1 MTSEDAIRFFK
12 NNINFVKSEE
22 IKLIKLLKVD
32 HNTLFL
38 KGIGLNTLLRIEVFS
53 VRIIEVHVSV
63 NIFYSNQY

>member
-12 NNINFVKSEE
+12 NNINFVRSEE

-38 KGIGLNTLLRIEVFS
+38 KGIGLNTILRIEDFS

>member
-12 NNINFVKSEE
+12 NNINFVRSEE

-38 KGIGLNTLLRIEVFS
+38 KGIGLNTLLRIEDFS
-53 VRIIEVHVSV
+53 VRIIKVHVSV

>member
-12 NNINFVKSEE
+12 NNINFVRSEE

-38 KGIGLNTLLRIEVFS
+38 KGIGLNTILRIEDFS
-53 VRIIEVHVSV
+53 VRIIKVHVSV

>member
-1 MTSEDAIRFFK
+1 MTSEDALRFFK
-12 NNINFVKSEE
+12 NNINFVRSEE

-38 KGIGLNTLLRIEVFS
+38 KGIGLNTILRIEDFS
-53 VRIIEVHVSV
+53 VRIIKVHVSV

>member
-12 NNINFVKSEE
+12 NNINFVRSEE

-38 KGIGLNTLLRIEVFS
+38 KGIGLNTILRIEDFS
-53 VRIIEVHVSV
+53 VRILKVHVSV
-63 NIFYSNQY
+63 NILYSNQY